1 MHDKSL
7 NIMKNIS
14 PTILC
19 IILLLCN
26 GACKQRKAS
35 SAIDITWKDSVAGDF
50 SFAQQWSYP
59 EGVYKN
65 KFGQLSCD
73 GICPP
78 ETDAMKDGD
87 GKIYQDTLEAF
98 YKLVDTTHIY
108 STMQSEGTAV
118 EFTDSPQITVNRINK
133 DTIEAFTNLNSATHS
148 LLKIKI
154 INDRYFMPTIE
165 LISVR
170 NEDKLIYP
178 YVKGTLEMDK
188 TYWEKGIMKANF
200 SFLFFDE
207 QHPDKPIEWKGKI
220 LSKIKP
226 N

>member
-1 MHDKSL
+1 MKHFKIYLSALFLVLCTLSCNRNKESKDVKSTYD
-7 NIMKNIS
+7 S
-14 PTILC
+14 T
-19 IILLLCN
+19 
-26 GACKQRKAS
+26 QF
-35 SAIDITWKDSVAGDF
+35 DIEWKDLSQENF
-50 SFAQQWSYP
+50 TFAKEWDYP

-65 KFGQLSCD
+65 QFGQLSCD
-73 GICPP
+73 GICLP
-78 ETDAMKDGD
+78 ETDQMKDED
-87 GKIYQDTLEAF
+87 GKIYEDSLQAF

-108 STMQSEGTAV
+108 SKMQSKGTAI
-118 EFTDSPQITVNRINK
+118 EFVDSPQITVKRIDK
-133 DTIEAFTNLNSATHS
+133 DTIEAFTNLSSATHS

-154 INDRYFMPTIE
+154 INDRYFVPTVE

-178 YVKGTLEMDK
+178 CVEGTLEMDK

-220 LSKIKP
+220 LSEIK
-226 N
+226 